1 MLVGLC
7 KINTAKL
14 GPLKSDLTQEFKSF
28 VRTNT
33 LICILK
39 IMILYMMYI
48 NNDNINFYLQNAVL
62 VKKMKKE
69 IFSSDEVRH

>member
-14 GPLKSDLTQEFKSF
+14 GPLKSDLTQEFQIF

-33 LICILK
+33 LICIF
-39 IMILYMMYI
+39 MILYMMYI

-62 VKKMKKE
+62 VKKMKKD
-69 IFSSDEVRH
+69 IFFSDEVRH